1 MRIVSQDELR
11 DVNYGKNDLYIYLR
25 DDDIYEIGC
34 INQKDVDESGCLLGD
49 YSSKEKALKV
59 MKMIRSRY
67 RYILT
72 LTKQDIQKLNANHI
86 VKVIDTHYFHMPQ
99 DNEVE

>member
-1 MRIVSQDELR
+1 MRIVSQGGRLDIPYENNCLEYR
-11 DVNYGKNDLYIYLR
+11 EIQQNGQYMNY
-25 DDDIYEIGC
+25 DIVLEKRIIG
-34 INQKDVDESGCLLGD
+34 E

-59 MKMIRSRY
+59 MEMIRSRY

-86 VKVIDTHYFHMPQ
+86 VKVIDANYFHMPQ